1 MFRGIKESLGSGE
14 FNNNHAP
21 HLTSYG
27 RLTVGIPLHKK
38 VVFNITEK
46 SNLNSSNMEDYKNG
60 NLISHFVPFLSFFFF
75 LPSMRMAAIVWQN
88 KNYTLLE
95 SDII

>member
-46 SNLNSSNMEDYKNG
+46 SNLNSSNMED
-60 NLISHFVPFLSFFFF
+60 
-75 LPSMRMAAIVWQN
+75 
-88 KNYTLLE
+88 
-95 SDII
+95 

>member
-1 MFRGIKESLGSGE
+1 MFQGIKESLGSGE

-60 NLISHFVPFLSFFFF
+60 NLISHFVPFLSFFLFF
-75 LPSMRMAAIVWQN
+75 TINEDGSYCLAKLI
-88 KNYTLLE
+88 YTLLE